1 VLLSANE
8 PKRIEVEMDMNG
20 GLMKTTSLYAIA
32 AAGGLVL
39 GMGSSLAADL
49 GGNCCADL
57 EERVAE
63 LEATTARK
71 GNRKVSLTISGQVDR
86 AILIWDDGKHSNAV
100 LGVDNS
106 NSSTRVAFT
115 GDAKILPGYKAGFS
129 ILMDIASAGGGN
141 GARSF
146 RVSQNMNANNA
157 SATNGDAAWRLRDLN
172 WWIESERYGRTT
184 VGRLTG
190 AGPVDTPDL
199 GGISLIAGMGP
210 SGFGGN
216 LFFRRKSGA
225 LSNLTLDYLTDRF
238 ADYDQRQNGV
248 KYTSPTFSGFIL
260 SASAGT
266 TADERQIENQC
277 SGSVAATVACAT
289 PAAKDFS
296 QGEIWGVSLQY
307 AGEYNGFK
315 VAAGVG
321 WERARSDA
329 FPTDGFNEEADV
341 NQWGV
346 GGAVLHVATG
356 LFVQG
361 DYQHSDRAASLAFT
375 QTPPRKGFGPSSEMF
390 NWDIQWGI
398 SRNWCGLGNTN
409 LYGEYGEQD
418 DWSQDVANPLAV
430 TVVEGSF
437 DSNVRFWGAGV
448 VQNIDA
454 AAMNV
459 YVGWRHFE
467 PEAVSCA
474 GVDATGT
481 KCIVPGPK
489 TQLRDLDV
497 IGIGS
502 RIKF

>member
-8 PKRIEVEMDMNG
+8 PKRTEVEMDMNG

-32 AAGGLVL
+32 AAAGLVL

-86 AILIWDDGKHSNAV
+86 AILIWDDGKRSNAV

-106 NSSTRVAFT
+106 NSSTRVALT

-129 ILMDIASAGGGN
+129 ILMDIASTN

-146 RVSQNMNANNA
+146 RVSQDMSNARTSANNED
-157 SATNGDAAWRLRDLN
+157 GMWRLRDLN
-172 WWIESERYGRTT
+172 WWIESERLGRFTM
-184 VGRLTG
+184 GRLTG

-199 GGISLIAGMGP
+199 GGIAVIAGMGP

-216 LFFRRKSGA
+216 LFFRRSDNNA
-225 LSNLTLDYLTDRF
+225 LSNLNLDFLTDRF

-248 KYTSPTFSGFIL
+248 KYTSPTVAGFIFT
-260 SASAGT
+260 ASAGT
-266 TADERQIENQC
+266 TTDHRQLDTQC
-277 SGSVAATVACAT
+277 AGGVTVITAACT
-289 PAAKDFS
+289 KDFS
-296 QGEIWGVSLQY
+296 EGQIWGVSLQY
-307 AGEYNGFK
+307 AAEFNGFK
-315 VAAGVG
+315 VAAGAG
-321 WERARSDA
+321 YERARSDS
-329 FPTDGFNEEADV
+329 FPTDGFNPYADV
-341 NQWGV
+341 SQWGV
-346 GGAVLHVATG
+346 GYAVMHVPTG
-356 LFVQG
+356 LFIQG
-361 DYQHSDRAASLAFT
+361 DYQHSERAASLAFLFT
-375 QTPPRKGFGPSSEMF
+375 RRGFGPDSEMF
-390 NWDIQWGI
+390 NWDLQWGI
-398 SRNWCGLGNTN
+398 SRNWIGLGNTAI
-409 LYGEYGEQD
+409 YGEYGQQN
-418 DWSQDVANPLAV
+418 DWSQDSNPITDPAQFLEA
-430 TVVEGSF
+430 GF
-437 DSNVRFWGAGV
+437 DSDVRFWGVGV

-467 PEAVSCA
+467 ADAIGCA
-474 GVDATGT
+474 STGAASLDATGT
-481 KCIVPGPK
+481 KCVVAGAK
-489 TQLRDLDV
+489 TPLKDLDIV
-497 IGIGS
+497 GIGS